1 MKLHRRSKNNK
12 KPILRQVLD
21 LIPAYILGKSV
32 RKFQTD
38 KGCHKYK
45 TYDQLVALS
54 FGQLGKCYT
63 LSDISCGLSI
73 SSTFMLDL
81 GLKQNPVCLLYT
93 SDAADDLTRVDL
105 GGRRI

>member
-21 LIPAYILGKSV
+21 LVPAFILRRSV
-32 RKFQTD
+32 NKFQTD

-63 LSDISCGLSI
+63 LSDISFGLSI
-73 SSTFMLDL
+73 SSTYMLDL
-81 GLKQNPVCLLYT
+81 GLKQNPVKST
-93 SDAADDLTRVDL
+93 MSDGNKT
-105 GGRRI
+105 GITGSFKMFIIS

>member
-21 LIPAYILGKSV
+21 LIPAFILRKSV
-32 RKFQTD
+32 NKFQTD

-54 FGQLGKCYT
+54 FGQPGKCYT

-73 SSTFMLDL
+73 SSTFMVDL
-81 GLKQNPVCLLYT
+81 GLKQNPVKST
-93 SDAADDLTRVDL
+93 MSDAI
-105 GGRRI
+105 RIEIIRSL